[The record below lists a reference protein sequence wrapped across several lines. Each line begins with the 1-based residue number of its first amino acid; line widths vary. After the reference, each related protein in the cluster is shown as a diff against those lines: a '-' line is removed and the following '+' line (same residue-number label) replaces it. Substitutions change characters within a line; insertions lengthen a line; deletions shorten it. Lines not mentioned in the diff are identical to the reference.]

1 MTKKIQKKDMLTEN
15 VTETEEVVEAAAE
28 KETTKKTRTK
38 ETKEVKEQ
46 KNDITVVKKYIVPTS
61 PIWAYNGPKFNPQR
75 VLVLSPGTLHEIVY
89 EQSLFI
95 GIEDGLYIKL
105 SDGGFIIQ

>member
-1 MTKKIQKKDMLTEN
+1 MTRKIQKKDMLTEN

-28 KETTKKTRTK
+28 KETTKKTK
-38 ETKEVKEQ
+38 VKEVKEQ